1 MNSSRDWGSVKN
13 ENCAIKMET
22 GDKIVDVKW
31 HVSRKE
37 QKTQESMLC
46 YARGEHDFVR
56 RNAGQRDEMVIT
68 AVSSGGMNIAV
79 NKQAFRPLPGRLA
92 LAWFLL

>member
-22 GDKIVDVKW
+22 GDKMVDVKW

-37 QKTQESMLC
+37 QKPKRIFCAMQEVNVTLC
-46 YARGEHDFVR
+46 
-56 RNAGQRDEMVIT
+56 AGMPVI
-68 AVSSGGMNIAV
+68 GM
-79 NKQAFRPLPGRLA
+79 K
-92 LAWFLL
+92 W